1 MLGYPIKRICT
12 QLLGDSNV
20 RDWYAA
26 MDNASYEPGKIRP
39 YCTRCGASIGLEA
52 VTEKGCAFCV
62 NQPVH
67 WQKIIRVGNYQ
78 PPLSNW
84 VLNLKFHHGWRWGQM
99 LGQLL
104 APHVAQLDCP
114 IDRTVICPVPMHWYR
129 RWERGYNQAQLIAD
143 EVGKH
148 VNIPVMSLLKRNRY
162 TPSQT
167 RVVPSQ
173 RTVNVSQSV
182 TGRKM
187 DLKDWTVILLDDV
200 KTSGATLNNCCR
212 QLKTMGCK
220 RIIAAVIAVADPRHD
235 DFMSIDAPTRPVS
248 DQSAKA

>member
-12 QLLGDSNV
+12 QLLGDMHV

-26 MDNASYEPGKIRP
+26 EDDGRYMPDTSRP
-39 YCTRCGASIGLEA
+39 YCTRCGASIGTEA
-52 VTEKGCAFCV
+52 VTKKGCAFCL
-62 NQPVH
+62 NQPIH
-67 WQKIIRVGNYQ
+67 WQRIIRVGAYE
-78 PPLSNW
+78 PPLSHW

-99 LGQLL
+99 LGELL
-104 APHVAQLDCP
+104 SPHITRLD
-114 IDRTVICPVPMHWYR
+114 IDVDRTVLCPVPMHWYR

-143 EVGKH
+143 QVSKQVH
-148 VNIPVMSLLKRNRY
+148 LPVMSLLKRSRY

-182 TGRKM
+182 TSRNM
-187 DLKDWTVILLDDV
+187 DLTGWTVILIDDV

-212 QLKTMGCK
+212 QLKKMGC
-220 RIIAAVIAVADPRHD
+220 RQIIATVLAVADPKHD
-235 DFMSIDAPTRPVS
+235 DFMSIDAPTTTPP
-248 DQSAKA
+248 K